1 MPRVEVAV
9 DAGQPREGFRRPLHQ
24 PGVGLEDP
32 HPVAAVPA
40 DRGIGSRRRVNLL
53 RLRGG
58 AGTQRL
64 RGSQHVI
71 RCRNSLAQLVIDEA
85 EKIEHVG
92 VLTAL
97 FVTVVVVTGVLMAP
111 RLQAEEHDV
120 PGHSYYLDFLDAIAV
135 LEQVQ
140 HSSSLAGVRQRL
152 VSPHA
157 AYPAE
162 VLFAGENV
170 IPVVHEGNATGVQV
184 AIMLGRV
191 VFASDVD
198 PALAERVDD
207 NGGLLAGRVFKVAIP
222 ETLFCHCGLPKLIIY
237 LI

>member
-1 MPRVEVAV
+1 M
-9 DAGQPREGFRRPLHQ
+9 Q
-24 PGVGLEDP
+24 
-32 HPVAAVPA
+32 
-40 DRGIGSRRRVNLL
+40 

-58 AGTQRL
+58 
-64 RGSQHVI
+64 QHVI
-71 RCRNSLAQLVIDEA
+71 RRRDSLAQFVIDET

-92 VLTAL
+92 VLTTP
-97 FVTVVVVTGVLMAP
+97 FVTVVVVTGVLMTP
-111 RLQAEEHDV
+111 RLQAEEHDI
-120 PGHSYYLDFLDAIAV
+120 PGHSYHLDFLDTIAV

-152 VSPHA
+152 VPPHP

-162 VLFAGENV
+162 MLFAGENV
-170 IPVVHEGNATGVQV
+170 IPVVHEANATRVQV

-198 PALAERVDD
+198 SALAERVDD
-207 NGGLLAGRVFKVAIP
+207 NGGLAAGPIFEVAIP

-237 LI
+237 PI